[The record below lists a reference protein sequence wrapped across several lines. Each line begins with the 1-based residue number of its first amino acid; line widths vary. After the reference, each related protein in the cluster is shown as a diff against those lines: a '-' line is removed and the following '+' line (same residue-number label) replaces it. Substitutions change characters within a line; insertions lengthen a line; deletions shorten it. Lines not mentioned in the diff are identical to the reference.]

1 MAISTTNPNNTATDP
16 IIVAPT
22 NLPFH
27 DDESLDLDALARNID
42 RFCGTALSGFV
53 VGSYGGEEFH
63 MGEPEK
69 VAAIKTVAEAHA
81 GRRFVIAGIDALSPT
96 EAVRL
101 ANLYAGAGADMV
113 RVRIPPAA
121 GRGNEAP
128 VQDYFEQVCSGSPVP
143 VVVIHQPKTPMG
155 VDVTPSELQDITSSD
170 NVFAYIMS
178 LNYRYECRMSQFVAD
193 DVKFWTCNGTLLMP
207 GGMIG
212 AVGACLLFG
221 NWGPHIASDIIQAC
235 MDGRYAEA
243 REIQERINH
252 LDFLGMSWGVAV
264 QKTGLNLLGYEG
276 TVPRRPN
283 LPLSDS
289 QVAEVKVALIEA
301 RILNSDGTPA
311 AQLQV

>member
-1 MAISTTNPNNTATDP
+1 MTTPTANPNIPTTDP

-22 NLPFH
+22 NMPFR
-27 DDESLDLDALARNID
+27 DDESLDLDALARNVD
-42 RFCGTALSGFV
+42 KFCSTALSGFV

-69 VAAIKTVAEAHA
+69 IAAIKTVAEAHA
-81 GRRFVIAGIDALSPT
+81 GRRFVIAGMDALSPT

-101 ANLYAGAGADMV
+101 ANLYAEAGADMV

-128 VQDYFEQVCSGSPVP
+128 IQDYFEQVCSGSPVP
-143 VVVIHQPKTPMG
+143 VIVIHQPKSAMS
-155 VDVTPSELQDITSSD
+155 VDITPSELQDIMSMD
-170 NVFAYIMS
+170 NVFAYIIS
-178 LNYRYECRMSQFVAD
+178 LNYRYECRMAQFVAG
-193 DVKFWTCNGTLLMP
+193 DVKLWTCNGTLLMP

-221 NWGPHIASDIIQAC
+221 NWGPHIARDIIKAC
-235 MDGRYAEA
+235 MDGRYGEA

-252 LDFLGMSWGVAV
+252 MDSLGMSMGVAV

-276 TVPRRPN
+276 TVPRRPK
-283 LPLSDS
+283 LPLNDS
-289 QVAEVKVALIEA
+289 QVAEVKAALIEA

-311 AQLQV
+311 SQNQV